1 MPLLL
6 NSHVDIY
13 IVCGTMKTLAT
24 FAWSLRTGSAV
35 SFWLI
40 NVFKTFAKR
49 VAAVDSGLLA
59 AEVLEGPL
67 VVLEESSPA
76 ALEETPAEVVR
87 VVGVVAS
94 FCSSCGGCAPDARNA
109 CGAKCALQNEPW

>member
-49 VAAVDSGLLA
+49 VAVYS
-59 AEVLEGPL
+59 
-67 VVLEESSPA
+67 
-76 ALEETPAEVVR
+76 
-87 VVGVVAS
+87 
-94 FCSSCGGCAPDARNA
+94 SSCHHFLPEYKCEMMAAPSI
-109 CGAKCALQNEPW
+109 KL